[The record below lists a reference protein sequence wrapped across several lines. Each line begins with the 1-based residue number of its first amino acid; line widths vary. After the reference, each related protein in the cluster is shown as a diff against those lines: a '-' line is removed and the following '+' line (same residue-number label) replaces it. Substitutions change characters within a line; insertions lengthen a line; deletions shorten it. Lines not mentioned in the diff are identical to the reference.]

1 MSSFF
6 QDTLNKTVIMNSSTT
21 YETSINHNHNLNE
34 EKFIL
39 TVKLIALFGI
49 IFVTILFGFLPLMW

>member
-6 QDTLNKTVIMNSSTT
+6 QDTFNKTVIMNSSARN
-21 YETSINHNHNLNE
+21 ETSINHNHSLNE

-49 IFVTILFGFLPLMW
+49 IFVTLIFGFLPLMW